1 MKLRQSIDKKYVKL
15 FDKFGMIS
23 IIFGILFEFMK
34 VKKTSFGA
42 YFRSNLLRYL
52 LFKLFE
58 INVKYEEGVVIT
70 IFQVWKDFEDI

>member
-1 MKLRQSIDKKYVKL
+1 MA
-15 FDKFGMIS
+15 
-23 IIFGILFEFMK
+23 
-34 VKKTSFGA
+34 KTSFGVH
-42 YFRSNLLRYL
+42 FRSNLLRYL